1 MAERSIIDQL
11 DDAVTALLAKREPVV
26 SETDR
31 ELTEL
36 VAVARELR
44 GLPSEQFR
52 AALKE
57 QLGGNMSTAAKQ
69 IESTPQPSTP
79 LIPYL
84 CYRDAAAAIDFYKRA
99 FGATELM
106 RLAEPSG
113 KIGHAELQIG
123 SALFMLS
130 DEYPD
135 YEAISAET
143 LGGSPIKLHLYVAN
157 VDQFAAHAVAEG
169 ASLSRPIEDQS
180 YGDRSGQLKDPF
192 GYTWI
197 VATHQKDVAV
207 ADMQKDFD
215 EFLAE
220 RDKPSTDELKSTSG
234 KREGFHSVTP
244 YLIAQPAVE
253 LVDFV
258 KEAFGAVESFR
269 TTGSAGGLH
278 CEVKIGDSVV
288 MIGGGPGFETR
299 PAAIH
304 LYVPDVDEVYA
315 RAMAAGATS
324 QAEPSDQEY
333 GERIASVKDIGGNE
347 WYIARRFDQTPIQD
361 LHMVTVYF
369 HPVGAPKF
377 INFIERAFDG
387 QVVER
392 HQSEQGFVYHAKV
405 RLGDSIVELG
415 EAHGPWQPMPSA
427 IYLYVEDVDAT
438 YKQALSAGATSALA
452 PTDQPYGDRTAWVN
466 DEFGNVWYLSTWIR

>member
-11 DDAVTALLAKREPVV
+11 DDAVTALLAKREPAVN
-26 SETDR
+26 EADR

-52 AALKE
+52 AALKD
-57 QLGGNMSTAAKQ
+57 QLGGSMSTAAKQ
-69 IESTPQPSTP
+69 IESTPQTSTP
-79 LIPYL
+79 LVPYM
-84 CYRDAAAAIDFYKRA
+84 CYRNAAAAIDFYKRA

-123 SALFMLS
+123 EAMFMIS

-135 YEAISAET
+135 YDAISAET
-143 LGGSPIKLHLYVAN
+143 LGGSPVKFHLYVAN
-157 VDQFAAHAVAEG
+157 VDQFAEHAIAEG
-169 ASLSRPIEDQS
+169 ASLSRPIEDHS

-197 VATHQKDVAV
+197 VATKQKDVAV

-215 EFLAE
+215 KFLAE
-220 RDKPSTDELKSTSG
+220 REHERAEPKHF
-234 KREGFHSVTP
+234 KREGFHAVTP

-258 KEAFGAVESFR
+258 KQAFGAVELFR

-278 CEVKIGDSVV
+278 CEVKIGDSMM

-315 RAMAAGATS
+315 RAMTAGATS

-333 GERIASVKDIGGNE
+333 GERLASVIDIGGNE
-347 WYIARRFDQTPIQD
+347 WYIARRFDQTPIPD
-361 LHMVTVYF
+361 LHMATVYF
-369 HPVGAPKF
+369 HPIGAPKF
-377 INFIERAFDG
+377 IDFLANAFNA

-405 RLGDSIVELG
+405 RIGDSIVEMG

-438 YKQALSAGATSALA
+438 YKQALSAGATSALE
-452 PTDQPYGDRTAWVN
+452 PTDQPYGDRNAWVN
-466 DEFGNVWYLSTWIR
+466 DEFGNVWYLSTLIR

>member
-11 DDAVTALLAKREPVV
+11 DDAVSALLAERDPAVN
-26 SETDR
+26 ETDR

-36 VAVARELR
+36 VAVARALR

-52 AALKE
+52 AALSE
-57 QLGGNMSTAAKQ
+57 ELGGKENMSTAAKQ
-69 IESTPQPSTP
+69 IEPVPQAFTPI
-79 LIPYL
+79 IPYL
-84 CYRDAAAAIDFYKRA
+84 CYRDAAAAIEFYKRA

-123 SALFMLS
+123 SAVFMLS

-135 YEAISAET
+135 YDAISAET
-143 LGGSPIKLHLYVAN
+143 RGGSPIKLHLYVPN
-157 VDQFAAHAVAEG
+157 VDQFAEQAVAEG
-169 ASLSRPIEDQS
+169 ATLNRPIEDQF
-180 YGDRSGQLKDPF
+180 YGDRTGQLKDPF

-207 ADMQKDFD
+207 ADMQKSLD
-215 EFLAE
+215 EWVAE
-220 RDKPSTDELKSTSG
+220 QDKPKSTPF
-234 KREGFHSVTP
+234 KREGFHTVTP
-244 YLIAQPAVE
+244 YLTVKPAVE

-258 KEAFGAVESFR
+258 KKAFGAVESFR

-278 CEVKIGDSVV
+278 CEVRIDDSIV

-315 RAMAAGATS
+315 RALAAGATS
-324 QAEPSDQEY
+324 QGAPSDQEY
-333 GERIASVKDIGGNE
+333 GERVASVIDIGGNE
-347 WYIARRFDQTPIQD
+347 WYIAKRFDQTPIQD
-361 LHMVTVYF
+361 LHTATMYF
-369 HPVGAPKF
+369 HPLGTPKF
-377 INFIERAFDG
+377 IDFLEKAFGG

-392 HQSEQGFVYHAKV
+392 HQSEEGFVYHAKV
-405 RLGDSIVELG
+405 RLGDSIVEMG

-427 IYLYVEDVDAT
+427 IYMYVEDVDAA
-438 YKQALSAGATSALA
+438 YQQALSAGATSALE
-452 PTDQPYGDRTAWVN
+452 PTDQPYGDRSAWVN
-466 DEFGNVWYLSTWIR
+466 DEFGNVWYLSTLIG

>member
-11 DDAVTALLAKREPVV
+11 DDAVTALLEQREPVV
-26 SETDR
+26 IDADR

-57 QLGGNMSTAAKQ
+57 QLGGKNDMSTAAKQ
-69 IESTPQPSTP
+69 IESTTQAATS

-123 SALFMLS
+123 DVILMIS

-135 YEAISAET
+135 YDAISAET
-143 LGGSPIKLHLYVAN
+143 LGGSPIKLHLYVPD
-157 VDQFAAHAVAEG
+157 VDQFALRAVAEG
-169 ASLSRPIEDQS
+169 AIVSRPIEDQS
-180 YGDRSGQLKDPF
+180 YGDRAGQLKDPF
-192 GYTWI
+192 GYTWM
-197 VATHQKDVAV
+197 VATHKQHVSVDE
-207 ADMQKDFD
+207 MQKGFD
-215 EFLAE
+215 DYLSE
-220 RDKPSTDELKSTSG
+220 REQPKKF
-234 KREGFHSVTP
+234 KREGYHAVTP
-244 YLIAQPAVE
+244 YLIVKPAVE
-253 LVDFV
+253 LLDFV
-258 KEAFGAVESFR
+258 KQAFGAVESFR

-278 CEVKIGDSVV
+278 CEVKIGDSMV
-288 MIGGGPGFETR
+288 MIGGGPTFDTR
-299 PAAIH
+299 PTAIH
-304 LYVPDVDEVYA
+304 LHVSDVDDIYA

-324 QAEPSDQEY
+324 LGEPSDQVY
-333 GERIASVKDIGGNE
+333 GERLAAVKDIGGNE
-347 WYIARRFDQTPIQD
+347 WYIARSHDPTPVQH
-361 LHMVTVYF
+361 LHTVAVYF

-377 INFIERAFDG
+377 IEFVEKAFG
-387 QVVER
+387 AEVVER
-392 HQSEQGFVYHAKV
+392 HQSDEGFVYHSKV
-405 RLGDSIVELG
+405 RIGDSIIELG
-415 EAHGPWQPMPSA
+415 EAHGQWQPMQSA

-438 YKQALSAGATSALA
+438 YKQALSAGATSALE
-452 PTDQPYGDRTAWVN
+452 PTDQPYGERSAWVN
-466 DEFGNVWYLSTWIR
+466 DEFGNVWYLSSWQG

>member
-26 SETDR
+26 DDADR

-44 GLPSEQFR
+44 GLPSTQFR

-57 QLGGNMSTAAKQ
+57 QLGGNMSTPAKQ
-69 IESTPQPSTP
+69 PIAETPQSSMS

-84 CYRDAAAAIDFYKRA
+84 CYRNAAAAIDFYKRA

-106 RLAEPSG
+106 RLAEPTG
-113 KIGHAELQIG
+113 KIGHAELKIG
-123 SALFMLS
+123 DALFMIS

-135 YEAISAET
+135 YDALSAET
-143 LGGSPIKLHLYVAN
+143 IGGSPVKFHLYVAN
-157 VDQFAAHAVAEG
+157 VDQFAGHAIAEG
-169 ASLSRPIEDQS
+169 ASLSLPIEDHS

-197 VATHQKDVAV
+197 VATKQKDVPV

-215 EFLAE
+215 EYLAGRE
-220 RDKPSTDELKSTSG
+220 RDKPKQF
-234 KREGFHSVTP
+234 KREGFHAVTP

-258 KEAFGAVESFR
+258 KQAFGAVESFR
-269 TTGSAGGLH
+269 TTGSAGGMH
-278 CEVKIGDSVV
+278 CEVKIGDSIV

-304 LYVPDVDEVYA
+304 LYVQDVDEVYA
-315 RAMAAGATS
+315 RALEAGATS
-324 QAEPSDQEY
+324 QAAPSDQEY

-347 WYIARRFDQTPIQD
+347 WYIAKRLNLTPIQD
-361 LHMVTVYF
+361 LHVVTVYF

-377 INFIERAFDG
+377 IDFLEKAFDG
-387 QVVER
+387 EVVER
-392 HQSEQGFVYHAKV
+392 HESEQGFVYHSKV

-438 YKQALSAGATSALA
+438 YKQALRAGATSALE
-452 PTDQPYGDRTAWVN
+452 PTDQPYGDRSAWVN
-466 DEFGNVWYLSTWIR
+466 DEFGNVWYLSSLIR